1 MAGRTS
7 ILNTLFLSFDWTWRK
22 SPRRFTTYDT
32 MTLRC
37 HSPARTYTYIISW
50 SANLQFFLERGGQIV
65 CFSLFSASVLSFRW
79 QLSFQQGEEETWYFS
94 IPSSIEWATAIHFLF
109 FFFFLSFIVYSG
121 GFIYIILSFSF
132 GYVGWC
138 IFVCS
143 GFLSYIP
150 YQFRGEK
157 SISVP
162 SYVRSSYFA
171 FYSFM

>member
-50 SANLQFFLERGGQIV
+50 SANLQLFWSEEAKLSVFHCFQHLSYLFGGNCRFNKGRKKPDIFPYHLASNERRRFN
-65 CFSLFSASVLSFRW
+65 FS
-79 QLSFQQGEEETWYFS
+79 
-94 IPSSIEWATAIHFLF
+94 FLF
-109 FFFFLSFIVYSG
+109 FELYCIFWR
-121 GFIYIILSFSF
+121 IYIILSFSF
-132 GYVGWC
+132 GCVGWC